1 MSTSIT
7 VPRRMGGKKKKKTLA
22 LMALFI
28 KHRDPAALQ
37 RLGDGECF
45 LCVRSPVLSF
55 M

>member
-7 VPRRMGGKKKKKTLA
+7 VPRRTRRKKTLA
-22 LMALFI
+22 LMVLFI

-37 RLGDGECF
+37 RVGDAECF